1 MNSILEALKEEY
13 GINKLP
19 SSIVFKEHNDVV
31 EIIMDVGFIKKNNM
45 QVTGNAFEGWA
56 VAIRAV
62 INKTIRMDLIWNKKE
77 DIYFD
82 ENNSNP
88 HFNRFLY
95 RALKFSEQYEWFE
108 LSDSLKNDVERF
120 KDFLYKSGNI
130 FTNNVPTKDNKNED
144 IESLDENYVE
154 KELSKDGILDSI
166 IRDSVV
172 GKNKV
177 YRQLPVGLFKGEKAK
192 ANAIFTHGHS
202 AVDLWNING
211 DTMNIVELKTNNRM
225 IGIVTEIFF
234 YSNYMYDFL
243 VENNSFELGDYEK
256 DVRGYKEI
264 VEKKGEIKKI
274 KGILLADKGNYYPC
288 VTDKV
293 VDVLN
298 GNQNVNIS
306 YVKREYRINR
316 VDINISAV

>member
-1 MNSILEALKEEY
+1 
-13 GINKLP
+13 
-19 SSIVFKEHNDVV
+19 
-31 EIIMDVGFIKKNNM
+31 
-45 QVTGNAFEGWA
+45 
-56 VAIRAV
+56 
-62 INKTIRMDLIWNKKE
+62 
-77 DIYFD
+77 
-82 ENNSNP
+82 
-88 HFNRFLY
+88 
-95 RALKFSEQYEWFE
+95 
-108 LSDSLKNDVERF
+108 
-120 KDFLYKSGNI
+120 
-130 FTNNVPTKDNKNED
+130 
-144 IESLDENYVE
+144 
-154 KELSKDGILDSI
+154 
-166 IRDSVV
+166 
-172 GKNKV
+172 
-177 YRQLPVGLFKGEKAK
+177 
-192 ANAIFTHGHS
+192 
-202 AVDLWNING
+202 
-211 DTMNIVELKTNNRM
+211 MNIVELKTNNRM